1 MTSAAEHNDDMTP
14 DEARLPL
21 LAAMMVHVP
30 FDGWTKRAL
39 DQAAADVGV
48 TPEFAELAF
57 PGGAEDVLDL
67 HLKIA
72 DGKMMTALDALD
84 LPSMKIRDR
93 ITTAIRVRLEQNVEH
108 REAIRRG
115 QSLLALP
122 PNVGAGAKALWR
134 MCDLMW
140 QAAGDTST
148 DHNWYTKR
156 MILAGV
162 YLTTLSI
169 WLDDDSEGFAE
180 TWAFLDRRIDNVM
193 QIEKAKWEIRKVTE
207 TMPGIGRFLGRLR
220 YGDPKS

>member
-1 MTSAAEHNDDMTP
+1 MTGAPKLADDMTP

-21 LAAMMVHVP
+21 LNAIMTHVP
-30 FDGWTKRAL
+30 FDGWTQRAL
-39 DQAAADVGV
+39 DQAAEDIGV

-67 HLKIA
+67 HLQIA
-72 DGKMMTALDALD
+72 DGKMMAALEALD
-84 LPSMKIRDR
+84 LPAMKIRDR
-93 ITTAIRVRLEQNVEH
+93 ITTAIRVRLEQNIEH

-122 PNVGAGAKALWR
+122 PNVGTGAKALWR

-140 QAAGDTST
+140 RAAGDTST

-162 YLTTLSI
+162 YLTTLAI
-169 WLDDDSEGFAE
+169 WLDDDSDGFAE